1 MQSEM
6 WESQSWMGVGGSTAG
21 SIGFSDPWTSRHRW
35 QRTVPSLRPGRCGV
49 QWEGGEGLEAESS
62 LAGLGQGGE
71 LLAVAPE
78 ACRVLFVCLFDIS
91 LNTLVA
97 QEIEPTITRQY
108 STKEKKL
115 HPEGST

>member
-1 MQSEM
+1 MAER
-6 WESQSWMGVGGSTAG
+6 ELYRDKRTRAG
-21 SIGFSDPWTSRHRW
+21 SIAIGLWGW
-35 QRTVPSLRPGRCGV
+35 VGV

-91 LNTLVA
+91 LNTLVT

-108 STKEKKL
+108 STKEKKIA
-115 HPEGST
+115 SRR